1 MAATC
6 HINGKPIV
14 AWTRTQL
21 ENMGRAQLR
30 NRATDLAEAFGVEQV
45 PRHSEVCIDWMLEMQ
60 KKLPLD
66 DVVGSEDPE
75 SYGRTSRL
83 EMEERRPHD
92 TFSETGVSNSE
103 HLDANGIASFAKQ
116 KNRGYGDLLTMT
128 PREELGTHLSTAAHA
143 QASLPTMYEGQPLNE
158 PPQQE
163 DPTLGMDR
171 AHAMRSA
178 AIGDAAA
185 NLPGLHGLERAG
197 LVRPP
202 YGRDEAAAPSSP
214 LPAGRG
220 DDAAS
225 TVSTNAEMNKT
236 FWRRNVCGNGNVISW
251 S

>member
-21 ENMGRAQLR
+21 ENMGKAQLR

-45 PRHSEVCIDWMLEMQ
+45 PRHTEVCIEWMLDMQ
-60 KKLPLD
+60 TKLPHD
-66 DVVGSEDPE
+66 EVAE
-75 SYGRTSRL
+75 SADQDYGRTSRL

-92 TFSETGVSNSE
+92 TFSETGVSHTE
-103 HLDANGIASFAKQ
+103 HLDPAGIASFAKQ
-116 KNRGYGDLLTMT
+116 KNQGYGDLLSMT
-128 PREELGTHLSTAAHA
+128 PREEMAAYASAPA
-143 QASLPTMYEGQPLNE
+143 QVERPLPTMYEGQPLQE
-158 PPQQE
+158 PLQQE
-163 DPTLGMDR
+163 DPTIGMDR

-185 NLPGLHGLERAG
+185 SLPGLHGFERAG
-197 LVRPP
+197 LLQYP
-202 YGRDEAAAPSSP
+202 YARDEAAPAPVSP
-214 LPAGRG
+214 PRNN

-225 TVSTNAEMNKT
+225 TVSTNAEMNRT